1 MDDEPI
7 TMRLA
12 SCICV
17 LGVGVWCLVAM
28 SSCPG
33 RGGPDRKL
41 KTQSTAHLAD
51 KDSKPATVD
60 EVSIF
65 FTGNELGALKPCG
78 CSGGQ
83 LGGLDRRP
91 AVFAGVPKQKRL
103 IVDTGGLVKSD
114 SEQDLIKFSIIMQA
128 FGLLDYDVVNLTEKD
143 IETGKN
149 LGLLDNIGSSFS
161 VISSYRRA
169 DVNVPEKFTKQFRMK
184 NGVVNVT
191 VAVFDV
197 EQDLKSQ
204 IANAVRHP
212 PADLKLTDCSSRS
225 VNIAILNRCEATIM
239 GSIASSAPFIDCLV
253 CPAESDEPTV
263 IGDTNKRPLVFS
275 VGRYGRYVSKLQ
287 ITDDGSKD
295 RLKISFSAIPVTEDL
310 PQEKAL
316 VELYKTYQLLVK
328 DSKLIE
334 KQGRF
339 TLPNGLKYVG
349 SESCKL
355 CHEYEYEKASS
366 QAHAHAYATLQNVG
380 SQFDPECALC
390 HTVGMKYESGF
401 VSEEK
406 SGHLKNVG
414 CESCHG
420 PGSEH
425 IQTLGKAK
433 STEPKL
439 RCLDCHTPEQSSK
452 YAGNEQLYF
461 EKIIHWPEP
470 NAESNVKKEGGQ
482 ED

>member
-1 MDDEPI
+1 ML
-7 TMRLA
+7 T
-12 SCICV
+12 
-17 LGVGVWCLVAM
+17 VGVWCLVAM

-33 RGGPDRKL
+33 RSGPDRKL
-41 KTQSTAHLAD
+41 KTQSAVPLAD
-51 KDSKPATVD
+51 KDPKLETID

-83 LGGLDRRP
+83 LGGLDRRW
-91 AVFAGVPKQKRL
+91 AVFARVPKQKRL
-103 IVDTGGLVKSD
+103 IVDTGGLVKSY
-114 SEQDLIKFSIIMQA
+114 SEQDLIKFSTIMQA
-128 FGLLDYDVVNLTEKD
+128 FGLLGYDVVNLTEKD

-149 LGLLDNIGSSFS
+149 LGSLDNIGSSFS
-161 VISSYRRA
+161 VISSYKRA
-169 DVNVPEKFTKQFRMK
+169 DVNVPVKFTKQFRMK

-197 EQDLKSQ
+197 EQDLKLSE
-204 IANAVRHP
+204 R
-212 PADLKLTDCSSRS
+212 SSRS
-225 VNIAILNRCEATIM
+225 VNIAILNRCDTAII

-263 IGDTNKRPLVFS
+263 IGDPNKRPLVFS

-287 ITDDGSKD
+287 ITDGGSKD
-295 RLKISFSAIPVTEDL
+295 RLKISFSAIRVTEDL

-339 TLPNGLKYVG
+339 TLPNGLKYTG

-380 SQFDPECALC
+380 SQFDPECVVC

-425 IQTLGKAK
+425 IKTLGKAK

-470 NAESNVKKEGGQ
+470 NACSNVKKEGGQ